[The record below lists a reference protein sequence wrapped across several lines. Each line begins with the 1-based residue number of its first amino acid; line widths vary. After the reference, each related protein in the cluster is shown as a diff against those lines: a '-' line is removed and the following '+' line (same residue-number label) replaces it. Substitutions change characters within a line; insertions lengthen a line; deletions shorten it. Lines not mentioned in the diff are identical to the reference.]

1 MFRSRIA
8 VSVFGTV
15 SVLVL
20 AGCDRD
26 GRLVQATREA
36 DQRQAQQNQLIA
48 KQSQQVAAATRQLI
62 EADAKARHE
71 LIAAQAALETKLQ
84 DQRAGLDRQHEGLEQ
99 ERREVAEQRNRDPII
114 AAAIIAL
121 GITVACLL
129 PLAFCIYLLRAVSS
143 PDIGTDSLA
152 EMLVL
157 EMASEQPTLLS
168 GNADEHPR
176 LSESSP
182 RGEPPAVDHSDTP
195 HK

>member
-8 VSVFGTV
+8 ISVLGTV

-26 GRLVQATREA
+26 ERLVQATREA

-48 KQSQQVAAATRQLI
+48 KQSQQVATATRQLI

-99 ERREVAEQRNRDPII
+99 DRREVAEQRNRDPIV
-114 AAAIIAL
+114 AAAITAL
-121 GITVACLL
+121 GVTVAFLL

-157 EMASEQPTLLS
+157 EMASEQSTLFPS
-168 GNADEHPR
+168 NAVDQPR

-182 RGEPPAVDHSDTP
+182 QGDLPLADHSDTP